1 MLEISHE
8 KPHCLARSHS
18 RRQCACRFAV
28 VSMLIFSQLQQQ
40 QQQGQQPGQQQALGL
55 QPVQPQQPLVS
66 RGDCQIF
73 WGGVRVVTERVLC
86 LTQTGSVAAWGEGL
100 CKLSCITACLLVLPP
115 RCLRCGTSTALS
127 ALWVCA
133 RCQWRRARFACVLS
147 WPQAV
152 AVVAAY

>member
-18 RRQCACRFAV
+18 LRQCVCCVAV
-28 VSMLIFSQLQQQ
+28 VSVLIFFQLQQQQ

-73 WGGVRVVTERVLC
+73 WGGVRVVTERVLS
-86 LTQTGSVAAWGEGL
+86 LTQMGSVAAWGEGL
-100 CKLSCITACLLVLPP
+100 CKLSRITVCLLVLPP

-127 ALWVCA
+127 AV
-133 RCQWRRARFACVLS
+133 
-147 WPQAV
+147 
-152 AVVAAY
+152 